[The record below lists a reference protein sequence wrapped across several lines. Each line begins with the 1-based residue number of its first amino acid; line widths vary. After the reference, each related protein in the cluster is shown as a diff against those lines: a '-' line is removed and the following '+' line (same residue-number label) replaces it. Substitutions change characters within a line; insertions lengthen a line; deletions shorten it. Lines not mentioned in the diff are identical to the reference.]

1 MSNSGVYLKINNKLK
16 KLFKINIFIFD
27 TLYIFKIDT
36 IDIKML
42 LLLFFDEIDCFIII
56 IKKYKNF

>member
-42 LLLFFDEIDCFIII
+42 LLLFFDEID
-56 IKKYKNF
+56 